1 MNKTRR
7 TVYLI
12 IAILLFCGSLYLFL
26 ENIFLPNSFKRFVIL
41 RAQEFL
47 NRPVSL
53 GEIHFSPWRGFII
66 RDLTVYQKDDPDK
79 PFLRVEEASF
89 NIFFAPPFNQKIVII
104 PSIEFKRPFVHIIRE
119 EKDSWNFSDLWPLQN
134 KPSRKKNLILLSRK
148 VLIRDGEIVYTD
160 KTSEEES
167 LLLIDDIDV
176 DMRLALNKSLRFTFE
191 AQIPRD
197 HSALRAKGT
206 YQIETKKLSSR
217 VSLSNLHPAEH
228 LSLFLTN
235 PGIRW
240 NQGVITDADIDLSF
254 QNRRLTSQGSWA
266 VQGMDLNLDDN
277 LRITADWKAS
287 EASIGW
293 ADNRWQAAG
302 RLESPIVK
310 ITLGPD
316 ETMEGGL
323 SAEIKSLKIATPKIT
338 VEGSVSVLGL
348 KARMGSDQSLAGNLA
363 TQHTEILFEN
373 QKLMMRSDLSLN
385 AAQIRWAAPS
395 YLQGEPRPASMRPS
409 AEAGPPLAGRAAGQ
423 SLSADIIL
431 PKLSVSREDQKI
443 SVQTA
448 GTLRNALLE
457 LAGGIT
463 VKDNPLVEA
472 SYTYDPQNEK
482 DLKQHDYTAAVTLS
496 QAALNGIPYVQ
507 QISSLA
513 GKILLH
519 PNRLQSDQ
527 LAFQTQGA
535 DILLSGELN
544 DFAEPSLRIE
554 AHSEN
559 IDLKRLFDI
568 FPVLTQTT
576 TIHPNGT
583 IGIQASYKGALKNP
597 LQAQISADA
606 KLKDGSITS
615 EKFPYP
621 ITAVS
626 GELNYQKD
634 LVTLTNFLGTYQ
646 NKQYSLSGQLTNFSK
661 PVLDLKASSTDLDL
675 TSKINIL
682 HNAFQVASLSGQYFH
697 TSFDLKGDVH
707 LSEDSGPD
715 VDLRGN
721 FALDLED
728 LRYFLPQLT
737 KELNA
742 IEPTGTLVAEGLFQG
757 QFKDW
762 RDWQMAL
769 LAHSPTL
776 AFQGYHFDDVQIQY
790 EQRDR
795 HVSKCNL
802 RSRLYNGDLEVVSS
816 VDLMPDDLSMKLIGH
831 LENLDLAQLRKD
843 KFPKNENLAG
853 SLSSLV
859 NLSGPLSHPD
869 QFQGEGALAVTNGHL
884 WRWHILDGLLGV
896 LLIPEFRDVVFT
908 DGQANFTIQ
917 DGKVS
922 TNDAWLKGS
931 AVELKGSG
939 WIDFSQNI
947 NFDILPVF
955 DETSLLESKSLKK
968 GATVLLTQTGDYFN
982 IKLTGTLKNPKYK
995 VMTSPSKILETTTDI
1010 LKGGLQEGGGI
1021 LKEGI
1026 ETIFKEIF

>member
-53 GEIHFSPWRGFII
+53 GEIHFSPWRGIII
-66 RDLTVYQKDDPDK
+66 RDLTVYQKDDPDN

-89 NIFFAPPFNQKIVII
+89 NIFFAPPFNQKMVII

-119 EKDSWNFSDLWPLQN
+119 GKDTWNFSDLLPLKN

-160 KTSEEES
+160 KTTEEES

-176 DMRLALNKSLRFTFE
+176 DMRLTLNKSLRFTFE

-206 YQIETKKLSSR
+206 YQIETKNLSSR
-217 VSLSNLHPAEH
+217 VSLKNIHLAQH
-228 LSLFLTN
+228 LSLFLTS
-235 PGIRW
+235 PGIKW
-240 NQGVITDADIDLSF
+240 NQGVITDADINLSF

-302 RLESPIVK
+302 RLESPLVK

-323 SAEIKSLKIATPKIT
+323 SAEIKSLQTSTAKIT
-338 VEGSVSVLGL
+338 AEGSVSFLGL
-348 KARMGSDQSLAGNLA
+348 KARMGTDQSLTGNLA

-373 QKLMMRSDLSLN
+373 QKLMMQSDLSLN
-385 AAQIRWAAPS
+385 AAQIRWAAPNH
-395 YLQGEPRPASMRPS
+395 LQGEHRP
-409 AEAGPPLAGRAAGQ
+409 GRAAGQ

-431 PKLSVSREDQKI
+431 PKLLVSREDQKI

-448 GTLRNALLE
+448 GTLRDALLE

-463 VKDNPLVEA
+463 AKDNPLVEA
-472 SYTYDPQNEK
+472 SYTYDPRNENG
-482 DLKQHDYTAAVTLS
+482 LKPHDYTATVTLS

-513 GKILLH
+513 GKILLE
-519 PNRLQSDQ
+519 PNRLQSSE

-535 DILLSGELN
+535 DIVLSGELN
-544 DFAEPSLRIE
+544 DFAEPSLQIE
-554 AHSEN
+554 ARSEN

-568 FPVLTQTT
+568 FPVLTQKT

-583 IGIQASYKGALKNP
+583 IGIQISYKGALKNP
-597 LQAQISADA
+597 LEAQISADA

-615 EKFPYP
+615 KKFPTP

-634 LVTLTNFLGTYQ
+634 LVTLTNLLGTYQ
-646 NKQYSLSGQLTNFSK
+646 DQQYSLSGQLTNFSK
-661 PVLDLKASSTDLDL
+661 PVLDLKASSKDLDI

-682 HNAFQVASLSGQYFH
+682 HSAFQVASLSGQYFH

-728 LRYFLPQLT
+728 LQYFLPQLT
-737 KELNA
+737 RELNA
-742 IEPTGTLVAEGLFQG
+742 IEPTGTLAIEGLFQG
-757 QFKDW
+757 QFKNW

-769 LAHSPTL
+769 LAQSPTL

-802 RSRLYNGDLEVVSS
+802 RGRLYNGDLEVVSS

-884 WRWHILDGLLGV
+884 WRWHVLDGLLGV

-917 DGKVS
+917 DGKIS

-947 NFDILPVF
+947 NFDISPVF
-955 DETSLLESKSLKK
+955 DETSLLKSKSLKK